1 MKKKLVL
8 LFFILM
14 TIITGYMTYTHPAES
29 SLHLD
34 MSFLDYRQ
42 GLSSYELW
50 NQQDRTKVGVTLPH
64 TDIQA
69 PFINY
74 DSEDIFIDLRDCTPS
89 RHDYVFDLIVSDQ
102 PVRGLATY
110 SSGSEEILDQYWL
123 QDDIRIN
130 SGANPIPAPLFRRDS
145 LKRAF
150 AANGRGNV
158 D

>member
-29 SLHLD
+29 SLPLD
-34 MSFLDYRQ
+34 MSFLGYRQ

-69 PFINY
+69 PFAADFGIDSISQDATETQEVQKQKVWIDPCPGCTERQRVNY
-74 DSEDIFIDLRDCTPS
+74 LRDEVS
-89 RHDYVFDLIVSDQ
+89 RRIRDGFGITEHELMMHDKQDSIYRQKLLN
-102 PVRGLATY
+102 G
-110 SSGSEEILDQYWL
+110 EI
-123 QDDIRIN
+123 RR
-130 SGANPIPAPLFRRDS
+130 PIYED
-145 LKRAF
+145 
-150 AANGRGNV
+150 
-158 D
+158 